1 MTDRQESLSR
11 LDTFPKIL
19 LRNAETRSD
28 APAYR
33 EKDYGVWQS
42 WNWRE
47 SADNVRALACGLAAL
62 GIKRGDKVAII
73 GDNRPHLYWAF
84 PAVQC
89 LGGVVVPIYQ
99 DSIAEEVVYVLDHA
113 ETRAAVVEN
122 QEQVDK
128 LLSVKD
134 QYPGLEFIIYSDPR
148 GLGQYDEPFLY
159 AYEQIQERGR
169 AFDAENP
176 EYFLDEVAKG
186 SGSDLSIIAYTSGT
200 TGRPKGVMLNFDA
213 LCHSATLS
221 VEFESLG
228 AADETLSYMPMAWVG
243 DHFFSYAQA
252 YTAGFTV
259 NCPESPETVMLDL
272 REIGPTYFFAP
283 PRVFENIL
291 TQVMIRM
298 EDASWIKRKIFAF
311 FIGVARR
318 VGVKVLEGG
327 TVSLVDRL
335 LYWLG
340 SLLVYEPLK
349 DNLGLRR
356 VRVSYTAGAPLGT
369 EVFDFFRSL
378 GINLKQLYGQTE
390 SSAYVC
396 IQTDG
401 DVKAET
407 VGPPAPGCEVKIT
420 EEGEVIYKSPGTFLG
435 YYKNPEA
442 TAETLDAEG
451 WVHTG
456 DAGII
461 DDSGH
466 LKLIDRAKDVG
477 HLNDGTLFAPQY
489 IENKLKFSPY
499 ISEAVAHGNGR
510 DFVTAF
516 INIDLEAVGNW
527 AERHGLAYSSY
538 TDLAGRDEVYD
549 IVRDAIDQV
558 NAGLAQDSA
567 LVGSQIKHF
576 LLLHKELDADDGELT
591 RTRKVRRRIVADRY
605 DELIEALYS
614 DRDSIEIEANVTYED
629 GRQAVIKADLKI
641 REVPLHGL
649 NERFEETE
657 KAA

>member
-1 MTDRQESLSR
+1 MTDKQEALSR

-19 LRNAETRSD
+19 LRNAETRAD
-28 APAYR
+28 ATAYR
-33 EKDYGVWQS
+33 EKGFGVWQS
-42 WNWRE
+42 WSWRQ
-47 SADNVRALACGLAAL
+47 SADNVRALACGLAVL
-62 GIKRGDKVAII
+62 GIKRGDKVAIV
-73 GDNRPHLYWAF
+73 GDNRPNLYWGF
-84 PAVQC
+84 PAIQA
-89 LGGVVVPIYQ
+89 LGGVAVPIYQ
-99 DSIAEEVVYVLDHA
+99 ESNAEEVCFVLNHA
-113 ETRAAVVEN
+113 EVRAVIAEN

-128 LLSVKD
+128 LLSVRNRC
-134 QYPGLEFIIYSDPR
+134 PGFEFIVYADPR
-148 GLGQYDEPFLY
+148 GLGQYDQPYLHEY
-159 AYEQIQERGR
+159 DGVQERGR
-169 AFDAENP
+169 AHDAENP
-176 EYFLDEVAKG
+176 DFFLDEVAKG
-186 SGSDLSIIAYTSGT
+186 AGGDLAIIAYTSGT
-200 TGRPKGVMLNFDA
+200 TGQPKGVMLNFDS
-213 LCHSATLS
+213 LRESARLS
-221 VEFESLG
+221 CEFENLTE
-228 AADETLSYMPMAWVG
+228 ADETLSYMPMAWVG

-252 YTAGFTV
+252 YNAGFTV
-259 NCPESPETVMLDL
+259 NCPESSETVMLDL

-298 EDASWIKRKIFAF
+298 EDAAWFKRKMFAY

-318 VGVKVLEGG
+318 VGVKILEGAPVALG
-327 TVSLVDRL
+327 DRL

-340 SLLVYEPLK
+340 SWLIFEPLK

-396 IQTDG
+396 IQTNDS
-401 DVKAET
+401 VKADT

-420 EEGEVIYKSPGTFLG
+420 ADGEVLYKSPGTFSG

-442 TAETLDAEG
+442 TAETLDADG

-461 DDSGH
+461 DDDGH

-477 HLNDGTLFAPQY
+477 QLNDGTLFAPQY

-499 ISEAVAHGNGR
+499 ISEAVAHGSGR
-510 DFVTAF
+510 DYVAAF
-516 INIDLEAVGNW
+516 INIDLDAVGNW
-527 AERHGLAYSSY
+527 AERHGLVYTSY
-538 TDLAGRDEVYD
+538 TDLAGHQEVYD
-549 IVRDAIDQV
+549 LVRDAIDQV
-558 NAGLAQDSA
+558 NAGLARDSA
-567 LVGSQIKHF
+567 LAGSQVKKF

-591 RTRKVRRRIVADRY
+591 RTRKVRRRIIADRY

-614 DRDSIEIEANVTYED
+614 DGKSIEIEANVTYED
-629 GRQAVIKADLKI
+629 GRQATIKADLKI
-641 REVPLHGL
+641 GEAPVHEAP
-649 NERFEETE
+649 ERSRETE

>member
-1 MTDRQESLSR
+1 
-11 LDTFPKIL
+11 
-19 LRNAETRSD
+19 
-28 APAYR
+28 
-33 EKDYGVWQS
+33 
-42 WNWRE
+42 
-47 SADNVRALACGLAAL
+47 
-62 GIKRGDKVAII
+62 
-73 GDNRPHLYWAF
+73 
-84 PAVQC
+84 
-89 LGGVVVPIYQ
+89 
-99 DSIAEEVVYVLDHA
+99 
-113 ETRAAVVEN
+113 
-122 QEQVDK
+122 
-128 LLSVKD
+128 
-134 QYPGLEFIIYSDPR
+134 
-148 GLGQYDEPFLY
+148 
-159 AYEQIQERGR
+159 
-169 AFDAENP
+169 
-176 EYFLDEVAKG
+176 
-186 SGSDLSIIAYTSGT
+186 
-200 TGRPKGVMLNFDA
+200 
-213 LCHSATLS
+213 
-221 VEFESLG
+221 
-228 AADETLSYMPMAWVG
+228 MPMAWVG